1 MTPDRYVLL
10 GLAGVRAGWFGD
22 VAHWAT
28 SATLPVDFVKVVSL
42 EEARARLLSGR
53 PFSALLV
60 DAGLTALDDRQCL
73 AQ

>member
-28 SATLPVDFVKVVSL
+28 SATLPVRELTVGDHA
-42 EEARARLLSGR
+42 EA
-53 PFSALLV
+53 
-60 DAGLTALDDRQCL
+60 DASSHEHDKGLAC
-73 AQ
+73 AAG